1 LRVGIFSSFYPE
13 IHGGAETSLAILLD
27 GLQKLGLDQV
37 VVTLSKAQPDIPIHV
52 VRVRHFGTVPK
63 RIKLFGM
70 PGLNSILAN
79 RLTELLRENHIELL
93 HVNDTYSLRAA
104 TKAAEVLG
112 IPLVLSYHNNLNIP
126 YSSYGYP
133 YPISSWMDSR
143 ERGILKAARKCP
155 VVIADSNYIA
165 QRLVDAGLSPAR
177 VKRIYIGGSICE
189 WGSPLTHED
198 HPYLRVLSVGVMQYH
213 KVFQDMILAVKNLS
227 TDGRPLSVTMAGDGP
242 YYSKLLKLA
251 TRLGLLDQIKFAGRV
266 SAQELTNLYDW
277 CDVVVVPTITPEPF
291 GRVAVEAMSRGRPV
305 IGTATGGLAEI
316 IDDGQTGYL
325 VPHGT
330 PSAIAEKLLIL
341 QNQRDLVAEMG
352 TRGLEKC
359 KTVFDQKLIAEQ
371 VFDVYRSLAK

>member
-1 LRVGIFSSFYPE
+1 
-13 IHGGAETSLAILLD
+13 
-27 GLQKLGLDQV
+27 
-37 VVTLSKAQPDIPIHV
+37 
-52 VRVRHFGTVPK
+52 
-63 RIKLFGM
+63 
-70 PGLNSILAN
+70 
-79 RLTELLRENHIELL
+79 
-93 HVNDTYSLRAA
+93 
-104 TKAAEVLG
+104 
-112 IPLVLSYHNNLNIP
+112 
-126 YSSYGYP
+126 
-133 YPISSWMDSR
+133 
-143 ERGILKAARKCP
+143 
-155 VVIADSNYIA
+155 
-165 QRLVDAGLSPAR
+165 
-177 VKRIYIGGSICE
+177 
-189 WGSPLTHED
+189 
-198 HPYLRVLSVGVMQYH
+198 MQYH
-213 KVFQDMILAVKNLS
+213 KGFQDMILAVKNLS